1 MATKK
6 TVHEVAETEPIFDKE
21 QILKSK
27 RFKESVDLVGALLV
41 SGKSYTLTEVDGL
54 IEKFKKKEIKTC

>member
-6 TVHEVAETEPIFDKE
+6 TVAEVTEAEPTFDKE
-21 QILKSK
+21 QIVKSK
-27 RFKESVDLVGALLV
+27 RFKESADLVGALLV